1 MLFLK
6 KSIGLLVS
14 TALLITTQNTA
25 HSKQNHEHSTAVTN
39 APIKDAGVI
48 NKERIIYWLKKRG
61 ELAKDA
67 SKEEEITAFN
77 RYIKQ
82 NKTQQ
87 NDYVFEIAGKQ
98 VVNYSKVKDKGL
110 PKAKSKDAKGGNK
123 NSNAHEVN
131 ILTLLIDFPDLP
143 HDNNQ
148 LTTDDTAMFY
158 QTYDADHYQNLM
170 FSPTGFVGPNNENLM
185 SAHQY
190 YASESGESFKFNG
203 KVYGWLTADKDAS
216 FYGENNEAGND
227 KEATSL
233 IKEALNKAVTTY
245 DIDLSEFDLIDPAD
259 LDGDGIIAE
268 PDGYIDY
275 IMVFH
280 SSVGADAGGGV
291 LGDDAIWA
299 HRWNIDNY
307 DIPNTDYN
315 GTGNYRGHGYTVQGI
330 DSAIGVVTHEFGH
343 MVANLKDEYDTN
355 DSAPN
360 SPVGFWSLMSSGS
373 WAGDAIPGAIPTGF
387 SPLAK
392 VELQDAFG
400 GNWVTS
406 TPVTIDELKDQERVI
421 DIVAATTHNESTNL
435 IDIKLPEGNS
445 FAISPFAGL
454 NQFHSAMGDNLS
466 NSMSF
471 KVAIPNSVDSKLSM
485 KAFWDIEQDWD
496 YAQVLVN
503 GTPIKGN
510 YTLTDNK
517 ASDTFEWYGLIS
529 NYITGKSSNI
539 ANGWLD
545 LSFDVSDFKGQEI
558 TVSIHYSTDSNTGGY
573 GLLVDDITLV
583 SGDNT
588 SIIDNAE
595 NANNAEL
602 DGFSRIEHFKTSS
615 SATQNYYVQLRSYE
629 DVDKGLDTEQYDHGI
644 LMWLADSSFFNNQV
658 SIHPGQGFTSV
669 IDADQQLVQD
679 DVYGIW
685 WTSNQIRDAVF
696 SLFDQREKAAD
707 DRLTAI
713 SLFDD
718 QNSYINPLQ
727 PESGVILPIH
737 GLKMEVMEQAEDS
750 STAKIRLSA
759 EKLPLTAQFSTQS
772 IIKNTI
778 SFSDNSFG
786 ETQWLTY
793 QWDFGDNSPLSFE
806 KSATHTYD
814 KNGEY
819 IVELQIT
826 DNNGET
832 ASVEHR
838 VATQGA
844 KFTAEI
850 NYLEVI
856 FSNESSWGDDT
867 LSYLWDF
874 GDGNQSEEMSPTHSY
889 QSAGNYTIVLTASNQ
904 NGDTL
909 TTQQTLTLKLVEPP
923 ESSFITTTNY
933 LKVHGINKTVKGA
946 GKLIYSW
953 DFGDGSGKKA
963 GTSPTHVYKSAGN
976 FTITLLAKDA
986 LGRTSQYSQD
996 ISVTKAKEHHAGSI
1010 YWLLWLMVITYLR
1023 GSNLLSITRN

>member
-1 MLFLK
+1 MLFKK
-6 KSIGLLVS
+6 KSISFLV
-14 TALLITTQNTA
+14 TTTLLISTQNTA
-25 HSKQNHEHSTAVTN
+25 YSKQNHDHSTAAPN
-39 APIKDAGVI
+39 APVKDAGVI

-67 SKEEEITAFN
+67 SKEEEIAAFN

-87 NDYVFEIAGKQ
+87 QDYIFEISGKP
-98 VVNYSKVKDKGL
+98 VVNYSKLKNKGL
-110 PKAKSKDAKGGNK
+110 SKAQKKSARGGSEK
-123 NSNAHEVN
+123 SNAHEVN
-131 ILTLLIDFPDLP
+131 VLALLIDFPDLP

-148 LTTDDTAMFY
+148 LTASDTAMFY
-158 QTYDADHYQNLM
+158 ETYDAQHYQDLM

-190 YASESGESFKFNG
+190 YASESGDSFKFNG
-203 KVYGWLTADKDAS
+203 KVYGWLTADKNAS
-216 FYGENNEAGND
+216 FYGENNEFGND

-245 DIDLSEFDLIDPAD
+245 DIDLSEFDLVDPAD

-280 SSVGADAGGGV
+280 SSVGADAGGGI

-307 DIPNTDYN
+307 AIPNTDYN

-355 DSAPN
+355 NSAPN
-360 SPVGFWSLMSSGS
+360 SPVGFWSLMSGGS
-373 WAGDAIPGAIPTGF
+373 WAGDSIPGAMPTGF

-392 VELQDAFG
+392 VELQNAFG

-406 TPVTIDELKDQERVI
+406 EPVAIDDLKNEERII
-421 DIVAATTHNESTNL
+421 DIVAATTHNESINL
-435 IDIKLPEGNS
+435 IDIKLPTSSN
-445 FAISPFAGL
+445 FAIAPSTGQ
-454 NQFHSAMGDNLS
+454 NQFHSSMGDNLS
-466 NSMSF
+466 NSMNYNIT
-471 KVAIPNSVDSKLSM
+471 IPDDIDSKLSM

-496 YAQVLVN
+496 YAQILVN
-503 GTPIKGN
+503 GAPIKGN
-510 YTLTDNK
+510 YTIADNT
-517 ASDTFEWYGLIS
+517 ATDTFVWYGLVS
-529 NYITGKSSNI
+529 NYISGKSANI
-539 ANGWLD
+539 ANGWLN
-545 LSFDVSDFKGQEI
+545 LTFDVSEFKGQDV
-558 TVSIHYSTDSNTGGY
+558 TVSFVYSTDSNTGGY
-573 GLLVDDITLV
+573 GLLIDDITLI
-583 SGDNT
+583 SGNDV

-595 NANNAEL
+595 DESSAEL
-602 DGFSRIEHFKTSS
+602 NGFKLIENFVTSS
-615 SATQNYYVQLRSYE
+615 AATQNYYVQLRSYD

-644 LMWLADSSFFNNQV
+644 LMWLADSSFSNNQV

-669 IDADQQLVQD
+669 IDADQHLIQD
-679 DVYGIW
+679 EQYGIW

-707 DRLTAI
+707 NNLDAI

-718 QNSYINPLQ
+718 QKSYSNSLQ
-727 PESGVILPIH
+727 PESGVKLPIH
-737 GLKMEVMEQAEDS
+737 GLKMEVMDQAEDS

-759 EKLPLTAQFSTQS
+759 QKLALTAAFTTQS
-772 IIKNTI
+772 TIKNTV
-778 SFSDNSFG
+778 SFSDKSFG
-786 ETQWLTY
+786 EAQWLTY
-793 QWDFGDNSPLSFE
+793 KWDFGDDSPVSFE
-806 KSATHTYD
+806 KSATHTYE

-819 IVELQIT
+819 LVKLLIT
-826 DNNGET
+826 ADNGDT
-832 ASVEHR
+832 ASIEHM

-844 KFTAEI
+844 KFTSEI
-850 NYLEVI
+850 NYLEVT
-856 FSNESSWGDDT
+856 FTNESSWGDDT

-874 GDGNQSEEMSPTHSY
+874 GDGNQSSEQSPVHTY
-889 QSAGNYTIVLTASNQ
+889 QNSGEYTVLLTASNQ
-904 NGDTL
+904 NGDTF
-909 TTQQTLTLKLVEPP
+909 TTQQALTIKLVEPP
-923 ESSFITTTNY
+923 ESNFITTTNY

-976 FTITLLAKDA
+976 FTITLSAKDS
-986 LGRTSQYSQD
+986 LGRVSKYSEP
-996 ISVTKAKEHHAGSI
+996 VTVVAKEDRDAGSF
-1010 YWLLWLMVITYLR
+1010 YWLICLM
-1023 GSNLLSITRN
+1023 SIALCRTKLHS